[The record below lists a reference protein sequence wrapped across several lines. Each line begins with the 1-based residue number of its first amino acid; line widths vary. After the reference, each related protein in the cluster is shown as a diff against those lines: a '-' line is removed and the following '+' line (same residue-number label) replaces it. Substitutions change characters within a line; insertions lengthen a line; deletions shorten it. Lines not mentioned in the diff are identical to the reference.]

1 MTPSPVTLSQLT
13 AAIGYAIHSNP
24 SLIGVWVMA
33 ELSDVRV
40 NSGHC
45 YLELIEKD
53 SSGRTV
59 AKLRATIWQS
69 VFMAINR
76 KFYSATGSNIT
87 SGLKVLI
94 RGNASHHAVFG
105 LSFNIMDIDPSYTL
119 GDMERL
125 RREILERLSREGVI
139 DHNKRLN
146 MPMAPQYI
154 AVISAEGAAGY
165 GDFMSQLSG
174 NNYGYSFK
182 VKLFDAIMQGEK
194 TSASIREA
202 LERIKQEKNLWDCV
216 VIIRGGG
223 ATTDL
228 NGFDEYQ
235 LARDVALFPLPV
247 VVGIG
252 HERDRTVLDEIAHTR
267 VKTPTAAAAFFISR
281 LSEAEGRAI
290 SAAMEV
296 TRYVTQRISG
306 EIRRIANLEAMIPA
320 LTERKLSLASSRLE
334 YIKEKI
340 PMIVNARL
348 NRAELN
354 LESQAKILKSLGGA
368 VLIKNLGSLT
378 QIEER
383 LKRNCENIFQRE
395 NDKLE
400 NLKRLVEI
408 LDPSATLRRGYS
420 VTRFKNKAL
429 LDPGKL
435 EDGAEIVTQL
445 ANGKII
451 SIVKNTEEFDN
462 L

>member
-1 MTPSPVTLSQLT
+1 
-13 AAIGYAIHSNP
+13 
-24 SLIGVWVMA
+24 MA

-125 RREILERLSREGVI
+125 RREILERLSREGII

-235 LARDVALFPLPV
+235 LARDVALFPLPI

-267 VKTPTAAAAFFISR
+267 VKTPTAAAAFFISQ

-395 NDKLE
+395 RDKLE

-451 SIVKNTEEFDN
+451 SIVKNTEESDN